1 MVDTSKKETVAT
13 KQSSSKKKPTK
24 DYIDAFIKEHEETLR
39 ERLLDTKR
47 VYGRLVNFLMFFVIL
62 LFSLMIFILVD
73 RNEFFLMAGISVS
86 KILNYLFF
94 SLVLLTVI
102 STIFISQNKSKAME
116 KQIFSLKLDEDKYQ
130 KNQKDIENMYD
141 RISTILKK
149 SYYNTPLTLDK
160 ISYVNLKNKEYSIAS
175 LEDYITN
182 LKAQNKWKLIIG
194 GMSFFI
200 GLIILVYFIVTKET
214 ADNDFINYFISRL
227 TIVLLIEYFSYYFL
241 SMYRDGLNEVK
252 YFQNELTTQS
262 NKLKALEYINNKDIN
277 EHAKIII
284 TELMC
289 NDRNLS
295 NGFFNN
301 SKINKKDII
310 NMLKEIIRC
319 FRKN

>member
-1 MVDTSKKETVAT
+1 MVDTSKKKTSAT

-24 DYIDAFIKEHEETLR
+24 DDIDAFIKEHEETLR

-47 VYGRLVNFLMFFVIL
+47 VYSRLVNFLMLFMSL

-73 RNEFFLMAGISVS
+73 RNEIFLTAGISAS
-86 KILNYLFF
+86 MILNYLLI
-94 SLVLLTVI
+94 SMVLLTTI
-102 STIFISQNKSKAME
+102 SLKFINPNKSKTKE
-116 KQIFSLKLDEDKYQ
+116 KQILLNSDAK
-130 KNQKDIENMYD
+130 KDIENNIDTQKSIKVSHYLNEEYLD
-141 RISTILKK
+141 TLLGLYRSLKK
-149 SYYNTPLTLDK
+149 TS
-160 ISYVNLKNKEYSIAS
+160 KNKEYSIAS

-227 TIVLLIEYFSYYFL
+227 TIVFLVEYFSYYFL

-301 SKINKKDII
+301 SKVNKKDII